1 MGEPSRSPSDSLG
14 AKSILWNH
22 GGVTAALLPRRR
34 STAPLPAVVIT
45 TPKGKGLGGRKKAG
59 IGFSGFVVAVVVV
72 VLVLRSEERR

>member
-59 IGFSGFVVAVVVV
+59 IGFSGFVAAVVVV
-72 VLVLRSEERR
+72 VLVLL